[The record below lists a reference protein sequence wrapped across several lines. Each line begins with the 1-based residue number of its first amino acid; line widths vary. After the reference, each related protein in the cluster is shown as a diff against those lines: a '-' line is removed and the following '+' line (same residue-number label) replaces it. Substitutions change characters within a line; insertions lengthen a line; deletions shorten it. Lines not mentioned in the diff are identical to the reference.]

1 MSLKGIENHA
11 LYYQLSGTCLM
22 CAAGES
28 TQLPLG
34 NMTWVTIADK
44 IEMTVQCLWAQY
56 SKLPGL
62 RQ

>member
-1 MSLKGIENHA
+1 MSLKGIENHTF
-11 LYYQLSGTCLM
+11 YYQLSATCLM

-34 NMTWVTIADK
+34 NMTWVIVAK